1 MDNKS
6 FFIQHHR
13 HYILGNC
20 KVFEKKII
28 DNDME
33 SFRQAQEVHIGK
45 HSEQHTS
52 YDKVDNW
59 TFEFFCKSIEKT
71 PSFRESSVAPEFVG
85 PSDDLVHMVRF
96 EKNLV

>member
-1 MDNKS
+1 
-6 FFIQHHR
+6 
-13 HYILGNC
+13 
-20 KVFEKKII
+20 
-28 DNDME
+28 ME

-59 TFEFFCKSIEKT
+59 TFVSSCARALKKT

-96 EKNLV
+96 EKNLI